1 MKDMVNMNRIIL
13 ASKSPRRKQLLS
25 LLNINFEAIPADI
38 DEEINPNNDLV
49 KEIEKL
55 SYQKAN
61 HIYLQNKDALVIG
74 SDTIV
79 KINGQVLGKP
89 KTYEQAKQM
98 LRLLSNNT
106 HEVVTG
112 VTIISNDKVETFSSV
127 ALVTFYPLTEEEI
140 EEYVKTNEPMDKAG
154 AYAIQG
160 IGSKYIKSI
169 NGDFYTIM
177 GLPIGELY
185 HRLQK
190 YKIF

>member
-1 MKDMVNMNRIIL
+1 MKGMAKMNKVIL
-13 ASKSPRRKQLLS
+13 ASQSPRRKELLS
-25 LLNINFEAIPADI
+25 LLNVKFEAIPADI
-38 DEEINPNNDLV
+38 DEEIDPNNDLV

-61 HIYLQNKDALVIG
+61 HIFKDHKDALVIG
-74 SDTIV
+74 ADTIV
-79 KINGQVLGKP
+79 KINNQVLGKP

-98 LRLLSNNT
+98 LAMLSNNT

-112 VTIISNDKVETFSSV
+112 VTIISGDKIETFSEI
-127 ALVTFYPLTEEEI
+127 AKVTFYPLTEQEI
-140 EEYVKTNEPMDKAG
+140 DEYVKTNEPMDKAG

-160 IGSKYIKSI
+160 IGAKFIKCI
-169 NGDFYTIM
+169 EGDFYTIM

-190 YKIF
+190 FI

>member
-1 MKDMVNMNRIIL
+1 MKGMEKMNKVIL
-13 ASKSPRRKQLLS
+13 ASQSPRRKELLA
-25 LLNINFEAIPADI
+25 LLNIEYEAIPADI
-38 DEEINPNNDLV
+38 DEEINPDNDLV

-61 HIYLQNKDALVIG
+61 HIFKDHKDSLVIG
-74 SDTIV
+74 ADTIV
-79 KINGQVLGKP
+79 KINNQVLGKP

-98 LRLLSNNT
+98 LAMLSNST

-112 VTIISNDKVETFSSV
+112 VTIISGNEVETFSEI
-127 ALVTFYPLTEEEI
+127 AKVTFYPLTEQEI
-140 EEYVKTNEPMDKAG
+140 DEYVKTNEPMDKAG

-160 IGSKYIKSI
+160 IGAKFIKRI
-169 NGDFYTIM
+169 EGDYYTIM

-190 YKIF
+190 FI